1 MPFTLDFSKAN
12 NGTIADGTYEAVI
25 FNVLE
30 DATPGGAEFMNFDLV
45 VRNDVEQKYQNAH
58 IFQRV
63 WRARDTGKYSA
74 GMINTIAQ
82 AANLDDGKSYQ
93 SLEDLMSDFL
103 DHPVK
108 VTVKNEENEYKGKI
122 YEDLN
127 IKRWNKSDYPNVQHQ
142 FKKGAKKPQ
151 PKNKPAED
159 TAIND
164 DDLPF

>member
-1 MPFTLDFSKAN
+1 MSFTLDFSKAN

-63 WRARDTGKYSA
+63 WRSKDTGKYNA

-82 AANLDDGKSYQ
+82 AANLADGKSYQ
-93 SLEDLMSDFL
+93 SLKDLMSDFIN
-103 DHPVK
+103 HPVK
-108 VTVKNEENEYKGKI
+108 VTVKNEKNEYKGKT
-122 YEDLN
+122 YDDLN
-127 IKRWNKSDYPNVQHQ
+127 VKRWNKSDYPSVQHK
-142 FKKGAKKPQ
+142 FKSGVAPQ
-151 PKNKPAED
+151 PAASNTD
-159 TAIND
+159 TTVEN

>member
-1 MPFTLDFSKAN
+1 MSFTLDFSKAN

-30 DATPGGAEFMNFDLV
+30 DATPGGAEFMNFHLV
-45 VRNDVEQKYQNAH
+45 VRNAVEQKYQNAH

-63 WRARDTGKYSA
+63 WRATDTGKYSA

-103 DHPVK
+103 NHPVK
-108 VTVKNEENEYKGKI
+108 VTVKNEKNEYKGKT

-151 PKNKPAED
+151 PKNKPVED

>member
-1 MPFTLDFSKAN
+1 MSFTLDFSKAN

-30 DATPGGAEFMNFDLV
+30 DATPGGAEFMNFDLII
-45 VRNDVEQKYQNAH
+45 RNDVEQKYQNAH

-63 WRARDTGKYSA
+63 WRSKSTGKYSV

-82 AANLDDGKSYQ
+82 AASLDDGKPYQ
-93 SLEDLMSDFL
+93 SLGDLMSDFL

-108 VTVKNEENEYKGKI
+108 VTVKNEKNDYKGKI

-127 IKRWNKSDYPNVQHQ
+127 IKRWNKSDYPSVQHQ
-142 FKKGAKKPQ
+142 FKKGVQKPQ
-151 PKNKPAED
+151 PTSKPVED
-159 TAIND
+159 TAVSD
-164 DDLPF
+164 GDLPF

>member
-12 NGTIADGTYEAVI
+12 NGTVADGTYEAVI

-30 DATPGGAEFMNFDLV
+30 DATPGGAEFMNFDLII
-45 VRNDVEQKYQNAH
+45 RNDVDQKYQNAH

-63 WRARDTGKYSA
+63 WRAKDTGKYNA

-82 AANLDDGKSYQ
+82 AAGMDDGKSYQ
-93 SLEDLMSDFL
+93 SLEDLMSDFI

-108 VTVKNEENEYKGKI
+108 VNVKNEKNEYKGKT
-122 YEDLN
+122 YDDLN
-127 IKRWNKSDYPNVQHQ
+127 VKRWNKSDYPNVQHL
-142 FKKGAKKPQ
+142 FKKAPVKPQ
-151 PKNKPAED
+151 PKNNAD
-159 TAIND
+159 TTISD